1 MLALKKYIS
10 LEKYK
15 SLPLNKEKRS
25 KIFWYFIAFFIFL
38 VLFFAF
44 LKIINWHKDNAQIK
58 KLNKELASHI
68 TINEEKYQID
78 FSKLLSQNKDTVG
91 FLHLNNS
98 IINYPIVQ
106 AKDNQYYLNHSFDN
120 KKNDAGW
127 LFLDYRN
134 SLNNLSDNLIIYGHS
149 RIDGTMFGSLRNIL
163 KSSWQEDK
171 ENYVIYFSSLKE
183 EMLFQIFSLYIIE
196 SESYYLTVNFQD
208 AKEKQQWIK
217 IVQKRNI
224 APIKEVVTLDDKFL
238 TLSTCYDNKG
248 KRLVVHAKLI
258 KKEKIS

>member
-15 SLPLNKEKRS
+15 TIQLNEGKRS
-25 KIFWYFIAFFIFL
+25 KE
-38 VLFFAF
+38 
-44 LKIINWHKDNAQIK
+44 KIIWYLIVFFLLLVSFFSFFKIISWHKDNAKIK
-58 KLNKELASHI
+58 KLNKELVDNI
-68 TINEEKYQID
+68 KINAENYQIN

-91 FLHLNNS
+91 FLHLNNT
-98 IINYPIVQ
+98 IINYPVVQ
-106 AKDNQYYLNHSFDN
+106 AKDNQYYLNHSFDK
-120 KKNDAGW
+120 KKNNAGW

-134 SLNNLSDNLIIYGHS
+134 SLTKLSDNLIIYGHS

-163 KSSWQEDK
+163 KSSWQENKD
-171 ENYVIYFSSLKE
+171 NYIIYFSSLKE

-208 AKEKQQWIK
+208 YKEKQQWI
-217 IVQKRNI
+217 QTMQERNI

-258 KKEKIS
+258 KK